1 MQSFYS
7 TLNIFCFRGKFGV
20 VSKCVDK
27 RTNVEYAAKF
37 IKCRP
42 SERKNVINEIDIM
55 NTLNHKRLINMV
67 GAFEFSRQIVL
78 VLELVTG
85 GELFEKLTE
94 EEFIS
99 EKDVTFYMK
108 QVLQGLQHIHER
120 EVLHLDLKVN
130 CFAIIF
136 LIINTIF
143 NPLSAN
149 PTKWSNAL
157 KQFVVG

>member
-1 MQSFYS
+1 
-7 TLNIFCFRGKFGV
+7 
-20 VSKCVDK
+20 
-27 RTNVEYAAKF
+27 
-37 IKCRP
+37 
-42 SERKNVINEIDIM
+42 
-55 NTLNHKRLINMV
+55 MV
-67 GAFEFSRQIVL
+67 AAFEFSRQIVL

-120 EVLHLDLKVN
+120 EVLHLDLKVSS
-130 CFAIIF
+130 FALIF

-149 PTKWSNAL
+149 PTKWSNTP
-157 KQFVVG
+157 KQFVVGLKG

>member
-67 GAFEFSRQIVL
+67 AAFEFSRQIVL

-136 LIINTIF
+136 SSLT
-143 NPLSAN
+143 LSL
-149 PTKWSNAL
+149 TL
-157 KQFVVG
+157 

>member
-7 TLNIFCFRGKFGV
+7 TLKIFCFRGKFGV

-67 GAFEFSRQIVL
+67 AAFEFSRQIVL

-149 PTKWSNAL
+149 PTKWSNTL